1 MNILSRRPGKRKKE
15 ERDKREGQVHD
26 IKQRSRAEINAN
38 NGITVPSRR
47 LTFSSKVSDTDWGP
61 WGESNL
67 IKFNTT
73 LRSLIR
79 TQNCHL
85 TG

>member
-1 MNILSRRPGKRKKE
+1 MHILSRRTGKRKME
-15 ERDKREGQVHD
+15 EIDKMQGQVHN

-38 NGITVPSRR
+38 NGITVPSSR
-47 LTFSSKVSDTDWGP
+47 LTFSSTVSDTDWGP

-85 TG
+85 K